1 MFRIRQ
7 VQSGLLALVAFGAIA
22 AKPVP
27 ARRVSSGCGP
37 NSPHAIAFVGAANST
52 FTHLDGPKLAK
63 LGWRTAPTSVT
74 LETHAATCDAV
85 VAAHNAFAGST
96 DPDYRVTTPVIA
108 RADHSYLLEVPPT
121 AKRVETIIFVYDS
134 TLKFKTIY

>member
-1 MFRIRQ
+1 MLRIRQ
-7 VQSGLLALVAFGAIA
+7 VEFGLVALVAFGAIA
-22 AKPVP
+22 AKPAPV
-27 ARRVSSGCGP
+27 RRVSSGCGP
-37 NSPHAIAFVGAANST
+37 NSPHAIAFLGTANST
-52 FTHLDGPKLAK
+52 FTHLDGAKLAK
-63 LGWRTAPTSVT
+63 LGWPTAPISVT

-96 DPDYRVTTPVIA
+96 DPDYRVTSPVIA
-108 RADHSYLLEVPPT
+108 RAGHSYLLEVPPT